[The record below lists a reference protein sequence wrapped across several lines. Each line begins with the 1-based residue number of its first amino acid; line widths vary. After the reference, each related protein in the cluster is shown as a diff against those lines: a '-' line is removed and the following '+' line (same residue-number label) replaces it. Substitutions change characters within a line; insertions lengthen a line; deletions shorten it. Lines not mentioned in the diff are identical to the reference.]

1 MILVIEVSGPFQIKP
16 GKINTSLMWR
26 VWWLYFAIGFLKC
39 DSLKEY
45 GEKVGGW
52 THNESN

>member
-1 MILVIEVSGPFQIKP
+1 MILVIEVSGPFQTKP

-45 GEKVGGW
+45 EEKVGGW